1 MKNKTVLIGIVLL
14 LLVVL
19 GGGVFMVMNKNPGT
33 AVQSTVA
40 DAQVTTP
47 GGGGSVQKTLKELF
61 TSGVAQK
68 CTFSN
73 TSETPAVQGVTYI
86 SSGKVRGDFSTAIA
100 DKTITSHMIVEGNT
114 NYMWTDEQ
122 KVGFKMTIDT
132 DAAATPVPTGSAMSQ
147 QAFDMNKTM
156 EYNCSPWV
164 VDASLF
170 VPPTNIEFSDFSDM
184 LKSSGEGIP
193 AGNQTACKACEQ
205 LTGESKTQCQTAL
218 GCE

>member
-1 MKNKTVLIGIVLL
+1 MKNKSVLIGIAFLL
-14 LLVVL
+14 LIVL
-19 GGGVFMVMNKNPGT
+19 GGGAYMMMSKSDT
-33 AVQSTVA
+33 ASPSTVA
-40 DAQVTTP
+40 DAMVATP
-47 GGGGSVQKTLKELF
+47 SGGGSVQKTLKELF

-86 SSGKVRGDFSTAIA
+86 SSGKVRGDFTTAIA

-122 KVGFKMTIDT
+122 KIGFKMTMDT
-132 DAAATPVPTGSAMSQ
+132 DAATTPMPTGSAMSQ